1 MKQWQIFLMLGLF
14 VLVLSSFNS
23 AEGASPVSITTDK
36 SSGDILEG
44 DFIVFTLT
52 LDNSD
57 TRYRNMEVYMVANW
71 SSDIAWNSTFVDSN
85 YDELDSNLIRMGK
98 GELATINIMII
109 CEGLCSA
116 GDTNELRIY
125 GLTDPRFYLTDYG
138 EGEDPGNHTDTCG
151 SADCKNDTT
160 PASSSINIT
169 NIISLNLNARTGYTS
184 VIACDVVASIG
195 DNVFTPGDTYLWG
208 YTLTNTGWLSDSY
221 RFDVDVTS
229 KDGQDVW
236 YWEVAA
242 GILDGKVLT
251 GQSDS
256 SSSAVHSI
264 EASMSIT
271 PATNATS
278 GVYNVELTVTSA
290 GGGADAG
297 CNFDVVIPE
306 NETEEET
313 TGDPANE
320 TAEEETTGAPANETA
335 EEETISISANVPM
348 KVEYYEPQY
357 IEFLNETKIVILE
370 REVLVTQTDSQVNW
384 VSMDIATGE
393 NFTFTFIADNLV
405 NGTEYSFS
413 YEIISVKHGSALE
426 NASHIFIANNTDE
439 YSYNLEGQFPNGDWY
454 YNCTRVQAVVSFVKN
469 PNSNNGTLEELASFS
484 TNSFYSS
491 GYKGEICNPPIN
503 DPGFEIPSVSVIS
516 ALISIGLIAIFRRK

>member
-1 MKQWQIFLMLGLF
+1 MKQWQIFLILGLY
-14 VLVLSSFNS
+14 VLVLSSFDS
-23 AEGASPVSITTDK
+23 AEGSSPVSITTDK

-138 EGEDPGNHTDTCG
+138 EGEDPDNHTDTCG

-229 KDGQDVW
+229 KEGQDVW
-236 YWEVAA
+236 YWEVDA

-256 SSSAVHSI
+256 SSSAVNSI
-264 EASMSIT
+264 EASMNIT

-278 GVYNVELTVTSA
+278 GVYDVELTVTSA

-306 NETEEET
+306 SETEEET

-320 TAEEETTGAPANETA
+320 TAEEET
-335 EEETISISANVPM
+335 ISISVNVPM
-348 KVEYYEPQY
+348 KPDYFNSNYPDVTEITDLQVEW
-357 IEFLNETKIVILE
+357 
-370 REVLVTQTDSQVNW
+370 D
-384 VSMDIATGE
+384 SMDIASGE

-413 YEIISVKHGSALE
+413 YEIINVRHGSALE

-491 GYKGEICNPPIN
+491 GHKGEICNPPIN
-503 DPGFEIPSVSVIS
+503 DPGFDIPSVSVIS